1 MNQKTNLVRF
11 NQEMDELVANLIS
24 NNLGTPEFRTEY
36 VKATNLYK
44 RVAEYDVELASE
56 LLPNTMMFAYT
67 FAVGIVNKVA
77 ER

>member
-11 NQEMDELVANLIS
+11 NEEMDELVANVIS

-36 VKATNLYK
+36 VKAANLYK

-56 LLPNTMMFAYT
+56 LLPSTMMFAYT
-67 FAVGIVNKVA
+67 FALGIIDKVA
-77 ER
+77 DR